1 MYKEES
7 TCVNEDLLSLSRG
20 PFYGIQ
26 RFSGYIINGFR
37 FHTKQLEGKR
47 VKQNSGVLV
56 KGMVENKNIDYYGV
70 LNEIIELQY
79 LNEKRIVLFK
89 CDWWDVHVIGR
100 GVKNDKYGF
109 VSVNTARKLYTN
121 EPFVLASQAQQIF
134 YVNDG
139 SNPNWLVVLKGR
151 PDSFYDL
158 PCGEKS
164 SIDEEA
170 FQQDSS
176 EIDHQ
181 IPNMFEDDGDLINW
195 KRHEISA
202 SSSAIVDD
210 DHSVDEERDAEDI
223 DDSDIDDEDLLI
235 YIIRL
240 FVTFFF

>member
-1 MYKEES
+1 M
-7 TCVNEDLLSLSRG
+7 
-20 PFYGIQ
+20 Q

-56 KGMVENKNIDYYGV
+56 KGMVEDKNIDYYGV
-70 LNEIIELQY
+70 LS
-79 LNEKRIVLFK
+79 
-89 CDWWDVHVIGR
+89 DWWDVHVIGR

-109 VSVNTARKLYTN
+109 VSVNTARKLYTD
-121 EPFVLASQAQQIF
+121 EPFVLACQAQQIF

-181 IPNMFEDDGDLINW
+181 ITNMFEDDGDLINW

-210 DHSVDEERDAEDI
+210 DHSVDEERC
-223 DDSDIDDEDLLI
+223 
-235 YIIRL
+235 
-240 FVTFFF
+240 